1 MSSFSKLMPIYMY
14 FNSVHDGKL
23 KMSQNVC
30 VFLQWKSTSRSVNAM
45 FVDPNNL
52 QWGWSWLERWMAAK
66 PWEGRNGADK
76 ESNID
81 RGSVKSMSLNLGE
94 GEITKAFNRRDLKP
108 EKPSPPTP
116 KLTRPAS
123 RQSPSTPS
131 AKVAPLPGRRKSAT
145 PKNGLPQVDDDARSV
160 FSVQSERPRRHSI
173 ATSTVRD
180 DESLASS
187 PSLPSY
193 MVPTESARAKSRLQG
208 SPSTN
213 GAETPEK
220 GSSAGPVKKR
230 LSFQGGTAAASPMR
244 RHSGPPKVE
253 SAVKGIVAPPQ
264 PEALVING
272 GSN

>member
-1 MSSFSKLMPIYMY
+1 L
-14 FNSVHDGKL
+14 
-23 KMSQNVC
+23 
-30 VFLQWKSTSRSVNAM
+30 VFQWKSTSRSTNAM

-66 PWEGRNGADK
+66 PWEGRNGTDK

-94 GEITKAFNRRDLKP
+94 GEITKAFNRRDSKP
-108 EKPSPPTP
+108 DKPSPTTP

-123 RQSPSTPS
+123 RQSPLTPS
-131 AKVAPLPGRRKSAT
+131 AKVTAIPARRKSVT
-145 PKNGLPQVDDDARSV
+145 PKNGSQLDDDTRSV
-160 FSVQSERPRRHSI
+160 VSVQSERPRRHSI

-180 DESLASS
+180 NESLASS

-193 MVPTESARAKSRLQG
+193 MVPTESARAKSRLQASG
-208 SPSTN
+208 ATN

-220 GSSAGPVKKR
+220 GGSAGPVKKR
-230 LSFQGGTAAASPMR
+230 LSFQPGMAPSSPMR

-253 SAVKGIVAPPQ
+253 NVVKDTVEMPL
-264 PEALVING
+264 PEALAIND
-272 GSN
+272 GSK

>member
-1 MSSFSKLMPIYMY
+1 
-14 FNSVHDGKL
+14 
-23 KMSQNVC
+23 
-30 VFLQWKSTSRSVNAM
+30 
-45 FVDPNNL
+45 
-52 QWGWSWLERWMAAK
+52 MAVK

-94 GEITKAFNRRDLKP
+94 GEITKAFNRRDSKL

-131 AKVAPLPGRRKSAT
+131 AKVAPIPARRKSTT
-145 PKNGLPQVDDDARSV
+145 PKNGLSHVDDDARSV

-180 DESLASS
+180 NESLASS

-208 SPSTN
+208 SALNN
-213 GAETPEK
+213 GAEK

-244 RHSGPPKVE
+244 RHSGPPKVD
-253 SAVKGIVAPPQ
+253 SAVKDIVAPPQ

-272 GSN
+272 GSK

>member
-1 MSSFSKLMPIYMY
+1 
-14 FNSVHDGKL
+14 
-23 KMSQNVC
+23 
-30 VFLQWKSTSRSVNAM
+30 
-45 FVDPNNL
+45 
-52 QWGWSWLERWMAAK
+52 MAAK
-66 PWEGRNGADK
+66 PWEGCNGTEK

-94 GEITKAFNRRDLKP
+94 GEITKAFNRRDSKP
-108 EKPSPPTP
+108 DKPSPTTP

-131 AKVAPLPGRRKSAT
+131 AKVTPIPARKKSVT
-145 PKNGLPQVDDDARSV
+145 PKNGLAQVDDDARSV
-160 FSVQSERPRRHSI
+160 FSVQSERPRRHSL

-208 SPSTN
+208 SAVTN
-213 GAETPEK
+213 GTETPEK
-220 GSSAGPVKKR
+220 GGSLGSAKKR
-230 LSFQGGTAAASPMR
+230 LSFQAGMGSASPMR

-253 SAVKGIVAPPQ
+253 SMVKNIVETPQ
-264 PEALVING
+264 PEAIIVNG
-272 GSN
+272 GNK